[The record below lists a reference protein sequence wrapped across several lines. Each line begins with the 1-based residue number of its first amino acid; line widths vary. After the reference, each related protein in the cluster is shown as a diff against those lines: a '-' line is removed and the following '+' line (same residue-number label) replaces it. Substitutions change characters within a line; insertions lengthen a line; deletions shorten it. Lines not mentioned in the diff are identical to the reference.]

1 MLKKISVFA
10 ISVGLFAGAAF
21 FIASGPSG
29 VQAQEDAL
37 ACAAR
42 PVALDEGYGVTRV
55 EMRPR
60 SAIRVAARSAAY
72 KSRLAISAARASGI
86 CIPRGPNRSRSRK

>member
-1 MLKKISVFA
+1 VVFSIENNGCGRSLLMLKKISVFA

-55 EMRPR
+55 EMRPSCDPRR
-60 SAIRVAARSAAY
+60 SPFGG
-72 KSRLAISAARASGI
+72 L
-86 CIPRGPNRSRSRK
+86 